1 MFKTARRKR
10 ERTKKGKKKMLKFRR
25 EETERNTQLELQLPK
40 MYMQILGTPQISF
53 AQQLP

>member
-1 MFKTARRKR
+1 MFKTARTKR

-25 EETERNTQLELQLPK
+25 EETERSTQLELQLPK
-40 MYMQILGTPQISF
+40 MYMQILGMAQISF